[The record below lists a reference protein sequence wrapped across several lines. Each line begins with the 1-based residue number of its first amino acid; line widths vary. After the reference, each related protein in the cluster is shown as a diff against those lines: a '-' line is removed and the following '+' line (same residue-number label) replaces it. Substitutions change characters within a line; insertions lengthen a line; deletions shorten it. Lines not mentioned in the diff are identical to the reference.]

1 MEVIDISFDII
12 SRIRIHMYLLVGIT
26 LYHLLQIQLVE
37 RGIALPI
44 VKEDGHRYAFAVFH
58 FSPIHFPVVSIGKQI
73 IRQVKRRDEMNIKGN
88 VEILAKFV
96 SRADTLET
104 VCQPTM
110 NLPAVK
116 HCNQTSPQFVLF
128 HRVGIPTIII
138 ILVFLEKKIVCE
150 QCHNTSECLHHLR
163 LEQFQPFDQPHK
175 INFFYT

>member
-88 VEILAKFV
+88 VEILAK
-96 SRADTLET
+96 S
-104 VCQPTM
+104 
-110 NLPAVK
+110 
-116 HCNQTSPQFVLF
+116 
-128 HRVGIPTIII
+128 
-138 ILVFLEKKIVCE
+138 
-150 QCHNTSECLHHLR
+150 
-163 LEQFQPFDQPHK
+163 
-175 INFFYT
+175 